1 MRWLAPRAFPK
12 NTKNVVEEEPYKGTI
27 TSLGPDQLEDSLEK
41 GMRMAYERDIYFKEI
56 QAVKAKQREEN
67 SRLVQQ

>member
-12 NTKNVVEEEPYKGTI
+12 NTKNVVEDEPYKGTI

-56 QAVKAKQREEN
+56 
-67 SRLVQQ
+67 